1 MVLPPKP
8 PPPLEQLLN
17 TLACFLDRRHDDL
30 LDPLFLGMLFARGR
44 RTVTSWFRAG
54 GIADDFRRG
63 YTLLGTIGRS
73 KIDPFA
79 TVLFS
84 QLRRDIAPG
93 ERWLFALDDTPTAR
107 YGPCVEGA
115 GIHHNPT
122 PGPAGEKHV
131 YGHVWVTL
139 AWLVRHPCWHV
150 RALPLLAEMYI
161 RQVDL
166 PKIDWDRRPSFATK
180 LELAARQIAWVARQ
194 RHDERPLWF
203 AVDGFYFK
211 RPVLKAACLSQAV
224 VVGRLR
230 CDAALWGLP
239 PLVPE
244 NQRGPGRPRVYGR
257 HRLSLA
263 GRAAH
268 RLGWQQVECCQYQQT
283 VSKTVKTF
291 LATWKPAG
299 GVIRVV
305 IVKEDDG
312 WIAYACTDPQ
322 ATVKDILEAVAA
334 RTAIE
339 DTFKDVKEV
348 EGAGQQQLRYWRAN
362 VGALNLCLWGYSAV
376 EWWAWDKR
384 SQTVCDRRDSP
395 WDKEER
401 RPSHADKRKA
411 LHREMLQTEFWRR
424 WGPRPCPVEI
434 RELLDSVLA
443 MAV

>member
-1 MVLPPKP
+1 MG
-8 PPPLEQLLN
+8 
-17 TLACFLDRRHDDL
+17 L
-30 LDPLFLGMLFARGR
+30 LDSGAR
-44 RTVTSWFRAG
+44 
-54 GIADDFRRG
+54 
-63 YTLLGTIGRS
+63 
-73 KIDPFA
+73 
-79 TVLFS
+79 
-84 QLRRDIAPG
+84 
-93 ERWLFALDDTPTAR
+93 
-107 YGPCVEGA
+107 
-115 GIHHNPT
+115 
-122 PGPAGEKHV
+122 
-131 YGHVWVTL
+131 
-139 AWLVRHPCWHV
+139 
-150 RALPLLAEMYI
+150 
-161 RQVDL
+161 
-166 PKIDWDRRPSFATK
+166 
-180 LELAARQIAWVARQ
+180 
-194 RHDERPLWF
+194 
-203 AVDGFYFK
+203 
-211 RPVLKAACLSQAV
+211 
-224 VVGRLR
+224 
-230 CDAALWGLP
+230 
-239 PLVPE
+239 
-244 NQRGPGRPRVYGR
+244 R